1 MPAGN
6 RKLFIAPPHTS
17 AHLVQVTEAEV
28 LRLVDDNGI
37 GIGYVDATFDDGSGK
52 QHVVIVID
60 EIKDYLLQ
68 FGRLHLSVSDTDTA
82 VGNVPLYH
90 GLQLKQIG
98 NTVIHEEYLPVTA
111 HLKIDGVGNDFLV
124 EGVHFRLDGIAV
136 RRRCLDDA
144 QVARTHQRKLQG
156 T

>member
-1 MPAGN
+1 M
-6 RKLFIAPPHTS
+6 FIRSITFALMSKQS
-17 AHLVQVTEAEV
+17 AFDYKILQVTFFPKAY
-28 LRLVDDNGI
+28 LSTSTLQPLTKTTQALLKRLVMSD
-37 GIGYVDATFDDGSGK
+37 
-52 QHVVIVID
+52 VVIVID

-68 FGRLHLSVSDTDTA
+68 FGRLHLSVSDTDSA

-111 HLKIDGVGNDFLV
+111 HLEIDGVGNDFLV

-136 RRRCLDDA
+136 RRR
-144 QVARTHQRKLQG
+144 G
-156 T
+156 